1 MQVEVVRVM
10 KKGFFTKRCGLF
22 ELSAPYIQGS
32 EFHGKEGGLGVGQ
45 KGRLVFFDGF
55 CDVSVEGVPD
65 TERVMIS
72 GLDGGRPE
80 RVSRRGASPGL
91 RKARMP

>member
-72 GLDGGRPE
+72 GLDGGAARNGYLAGVRP
-80 RVSRRGASPGL
+80 RA
-91 RKARMP
+91 